1 MWLATE
7 HDQERP
13 MMTDSLLTSVEVGA
27 LALPHPIAMAPMT
40 RDRSGADV
48 QRRAQDVAD
57 GLADVVTFG
66 RLTLANPDV
75 VERISAGAPFN
86 EPDPATFYGGDEHG
100 YTDYPRLSAATTETE
115 R

>member
-1 MWLATE
+1 MWLTTE
-7 HDQERP
+7 RNRERP
-13 MMTDSLLTSVEVGA
+13 MTDSLLT
-27 LALPHPIAMAPMT
+27 P
-40 RDRSGADV
+40 
-48 QRRAQDVAD
+48 D

-86 EPDPATFYGGDEHG
+86 EPDRATFYGGDEHG
-100 YTDYPRLSAATTETE
+100 YTDYPMLSAATIETE